1 MEHVEDNGQAAM
13 QCHLPSSTA
22 IHVHVVALMLLLLLL
37 LLFLLYQKTHVVAQN
52 FPIILYKLC
61 SCFGYNSCT
70 IFFLSTQALYIHP
83 DEPYSLHWPM
93 RGGHLNLHDGPG
105 GSLTA
110 VCADLETLWAYAIQ
124 THLAIPLRDLGVCF
138 PF

>member
-37 LLFLLYQKTHVVAQN
+37 LLLLLFLLYQKTHVVAQN

-61 SCFGYNSCT
+61 SCFGYSCT
-70 IFFLSTQALYIHP
+70 IFFIYTGFVHSP
-83 DEPYSLHWPM
+83 
-93 RGGHLNLHDGPG
+93 
-105 GSLTA
+105 
-110 VCADLETLWAYAIQ
+110 
-124 THLAIPLRDLGVCF
+124 
-138 PF
+138 

>member
-1 MEHVEDNGQAAM
+1 M

-22 IHVHVVALMLLLLLL
+22 LQVHVVV
-37 LLFLLYQKTHVVAQN
+37 YQKTHVVAQN
-52 FPIILYKLC
+52 FPIILYNVVV
-61 SCFGYNSCT
+61 FVT
-70 IFFLSTQALYIHP
+70 IHVQIFLPTQALYIHP

-138 PF
+138 PS